1 MERSSRHNTLRGVG
15 RDLQRP
21 ATTRRAWRSSLPDTQ
36 NPVLRARE
44 TITVM
49 TGERKLQIEGR
60 LRVIEMTGAWNVYTG
75 ERIVI
80 GPGESFRDDLG
91 IKIREMFED
100 GAAEALRDGR
110 SPSERFELPRV
121 RVTIELVSPVPSA
134 EAPT

>member
-1 MERSSRHNTLRGVG
+1 M
-15 RDLQRP
+15 
-21 ATTRRAWRSSLPDTQ
+21 
-36 NPVLRARE
+36 
-44 TITVM
+44 VM

-60 LRVIEMTGAWNVYTG
+60 LRVIEMTGAWSVYTG

-110 SPSERFELPRV
+110 SPSELRV
-121 RVTIELVSPVPSA
+121 AARSRDGRTRRARSHPLK
-134 EAPT
+134 PT

>member
-1 MERSSRHNTLRGVG
+1 MV
-15 RDLQRP
+15 
-21 ATTRRAWRSSLPDTQ
+21 
-36 NPVLRARE
+36 V
-44 TITVM
+44 

-60 LRVIEMTGAWNVYTG
+60 LRVIEMTGAWSVYTG
-75 ERIVI
+75 ERIVV

-110 SPSERFELPRV
+110 SPSERFELPCV
-121 RVTIELVSPVPSA
+121 RVTVELVEPGPSA